1 MILQRVLQ
9 FTARAGCSLG
19 IVVQFVTELRLSG
32 RLPGRKKLQNQP
44 VAIRRSSKLSFS
56 VCKQAAKMLATL
68 FVLFLFFCN
77 PVCCVFQKLYCTIS
91 DSCDCDFKPNIRGE
105 TYLSML
111 TYGGCFVLAAS
122 FVPKQSANSLLM
134 KPYFIVAVLT
144 TCVSY
149 KNYIR

>member
-134 KPYFIVAVLT
+134 KPYFIVAVLYYM
-144 TCVSY
+144 CFL
-149 KNYIR
+149 